1 MSVLQ
6 PYLNFHLAGLS
17 VEFTMLGLAIVLGL
31 VQLFLAAQFVTRERG
46 VAWNIGPRDETP
58 PLKGKL
64 AGRLDRAFNNFRE
77 TFPFFAA
84 SVVMAAILGRHNWE
98 TVAGAQLY
106 LAARIVYVP
115 LYAFGATGL
124 RTLAFLAATAGIVL
138 VLVAIFTP
146 MA

>member
-1 MSVLQ
+1 MSALQ

-17 VEFTMLGLAIVLGL
+17 VELTMLAFAIVLGM
-31 VQLFLAAQFVTRERG
+31 VQLFLAAQIMTRERG

-58 PLKGKL
+58 PLKGRL
-64 AGRLDRAFNNFRE
+64 AGRLDRAFRNFLE

-84 SVVMAAILGRHNWE
+84 VVVMAAILGRHNWQ
-98 TVAGAQLY
+98 TVLGAQLY
-106 LAARIVYVP
+106 FAARVVYVP

-124 RTLAFLAATAGIVL
+124 RTLAFLAATVGIVL
-138 VLVAIFTP
+138 VLAAILTP